1 MDLLEWFESL
11 NKLKIEAFVA
21 DKREEDLQLEF
32 KTVSSSGMENRD
44 DRKNFAKAL
53 SGFANSSGGLIV
65 WGINARKN
73 ERKVDCAFEVK
84 PIEDISLLYAK
95 LNEFTGQFVSPIVD
109 DVRHKKIKAA
119 GTGGYAVTLIP
130 ESYASPHMAK
140 GGEDRYY
147 KRSGDSF
154 RQMEHFDIEDMFGR
168 RKKPKLIL
176 QAYGKR
182 LGSNTVG
189 VILGLKNL
197 GRGTAK
203 YPYIS
208 INVKRPYSISREEFN
223 YDVRPTLRRLAFGEE
238 FGQEFDSGKYGANA
252 DIVIHPDSVCDFTM
266 IEVDDAKIQNKAWEK
281 LVIHYEAIAEDV
293 RNEKGELVLNYT
305 DIIQPKKIGEKTQV
319 VFGSSDSR

>member
-1 MDLLEWFESL
+1 
-11 NKLKIEAFVA
+11 
-21 DKREEDLQLEF
+21 
-32 KTVSSSGMENRD
+32 
-44 DRKNFAKAL
+44 
-53 SGFANSSGGLIV
+53 
-65 WGINARKN
+65 
-73 ERKVDCAFEVK
+73 
-84 PIEDISLLYAK
+84 
-95 LNEFTGQFVSPIVD
+95 
-109 DVRHKKIKAA
+109 
-119 GTGGYAVTLIP
+119 
-130 ESYASPHMAK
+130 MAK

-154 RQMEHFDIEDMFGR
+154 HRMEHFDIEDMFGR

-182 LGSNTVG
+182 LGSSTVG

-197 GRGTAK
+197 GRGAAK

-266 IEVDDAKIQNKAWEK
+266 IEVNDAKLNNKAWEK
-281 LVIHYEAIAEDV
+281 LVIGFEASAEDV
-293 RNEKGELVLNYT
+293 RSEKGELVLDYT
-305 DIIQPKKIGEKTQV
+305 DIIQPTKIGEKTQV
-319 VFGSSDSR
+319 VFGSSDSG